1 MGLHHLSHQA
11 LLKWVN
17 EWQADY
23 YVIIAIKNNIIM
35 IDECLTLT
43 IISMLCLL
51 CCILS
56 WQVMNN
62 TKFITQ
68 IIIKNLFV
76 ESVWYFKW

>member
-1 MGLHHLSHQA
+1 MGLHHLSYQA

-43 IISMLCLL
+43 IISKSL
-51 CCILS
+51 
-56 WQVMNN
+56 
-62 TKFITQ
+62 
-68 IIIKNLFV
+68 IKNLFI
-76 ESVWYFKW
+76 ESVWYFKDNIDNGWSNSCVVTHFQYNNLN